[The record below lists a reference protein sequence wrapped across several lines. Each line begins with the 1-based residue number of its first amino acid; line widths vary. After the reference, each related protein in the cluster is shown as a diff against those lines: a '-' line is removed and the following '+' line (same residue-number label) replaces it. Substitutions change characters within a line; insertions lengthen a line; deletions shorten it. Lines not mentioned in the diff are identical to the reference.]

1 VPVDYHDEMVATNL
15 GVAPRSQL
23 SHEETEGGRMSDSGP
38 ITLDSASERALE
50 VRALYEVLEQRIN
63 GKLWSRHELM
73 IGFSNDVGYIGR
85 LLLANDGTWDITG
98 DPKAELEHKLA
109 ASPWWIFVLADRLD
123 IDITAA
129 FNQTMDRIREDLQ
142 AGVDSQAD

>member
-1 VPVDYHDEMVATNL
+1 
-15 GVAPRSQL
+15 
-23 SHEETEGGRMSDSGP
+23 MSDSGP
-38 ITLDSASERALE
+38 TTLDSASERALE
-50 VRALYEVLEQRIN
+50 VRAPYEVLEQRIN
-63 GKLWSRHELM
+63 GKVWSLHELM

-85 LLLANDGTWDITG
+85 LLLANDGTWDIAG

-109 ASPWWIFVLADRLD
+109 ESLWWIFVLADRLD

-142 AGVDSQAD
+142 AGVDSQGD